1 MKELKLTDPLKAG
14 YYAYHVSGG
23 KINDFMKIGGGYL
36 KPVANDVKTI
46 ISDGWSFVSRTKKYK
61 KGQKVSIPK
70 SQIIVPKEKE
80 FVPPPKIIGAIIK
93 NGDSK
98 NISISCLTLRNAWDT
113 LLNAMTVQDERDFLN
128 GTLCVSLQI
137 IKTPEQFISVGTM

>member
-1 MKELKLTDPLKAG
+1 
-14 YYAYHVSGG
+14 
-23 KINDFMKIGGGYL
+23 MKIGGGYL

-80 FVPPPKIIGAIIK
+80 FVPPPKITGVIIQNADPK
-93 NGDSK
+93 GCG
-98 NISISCLTLRNAWDT
+98 ISCLTLRNAYDT
-113 LLNAMTVQDERDFLN
+113 LRNAMTVQDERDFQD
-128 GTLCVSLQI
+128 GKLCVSMQI
-137 IKTPEQFISVGTM
+137 IKTPEQFKPVGTM